1 MRGGIVLNLIGIFIV
16 LITGFWIVQ
25 GYFDIYT
32 ILWFVF
38 GVLLILPKELY
49 KALWEAYERKRHTK

>member
-1 MRGGIVLNLIGIFIV
+1 LSLIGIFIV